1 MKAKEDES
9 RDQKILELYLACYT
23 YEEISKDVGYA
34 DKSGVVEPINK
45 LKNGIL
51 AESQLPPTSLQY
63 TNLWEFNA
71 CDPEY
76 GEKGYPGRMPGQI
89 IENLLWYYTQP
100 FDVVLDPMAGGGT
113 TMDASKSNY

>member
-9 RDQKILELYLACYT
+9 RDQKILELYLACRT
-23 YEEISKDVGYA
+23 QEEIAKEVGLTQPRIKQIT
-34 DKSGVVEPINK
+34 DEFINSGNP
-45 LKNGIL
+45 
-51 AESQLPPTSLQY
+51 AEIYNAPTSLQY
-63 TNLWEFNA
+63 TNLWEFNS